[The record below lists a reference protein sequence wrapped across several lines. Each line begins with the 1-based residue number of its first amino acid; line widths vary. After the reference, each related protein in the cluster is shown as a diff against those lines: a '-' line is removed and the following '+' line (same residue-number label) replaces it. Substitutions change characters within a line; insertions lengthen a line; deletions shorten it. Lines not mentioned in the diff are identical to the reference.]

1 MGDKALRLWEETV
14 EERGVLSHGLRLVVA
29 LHSLDQ
35 TRAGVA
41 NFSPLTPVTGT
52 MVVSL
57 PVSGA

>member
-1 MGDKALRLWEETV
+1 
-14 EERGVLSHGLRLVVA
+14 LSHGLRLVVA

-57 PVSGA
+57 PFSGA